1 MQNIITTSRGLGP
14 AIIFEQIGL
23 KKMQIT
29 QLVISQTTAPHHRL
43 HIIRTVQI
51 AQSRM
56 HHITGFEQLQDAMT
70 ANKTR
75 PTSN

>member
-1 MQNIITTSRGLGP
+1 
-14 AIIFEQIGL
+14 
-23 KKMQIT
+23 MQIA